1 MSIVSFA
8 LQRRKFAFS
17 WSQAS
22 LVGLFLLSCSTSA
35 IANCTTAELGCAI
48 LTESLPPSDGT
59 NVKALGMTQNGTR
72 IVGSYLIEGL
82 KHTYVWSDGRPYG
95 LNGRDAFGISGDGT
109 RIVGSRSFAVDPS
122 LTEAMLWEN
131 GIGIELGSLSQQ
143 NINSLAR
150 GISHDGRLIIGEA
163 ADENGLRKAVSW
175 SVTNGR
181 VLITKLAELD
191 TAKESSA
198 FGISG
203 DGRVIVGRAGFQ
215 GVRNIAVRWMSDGT
229 IENLG
234 GFTTTYGSTALGS
247 NWDGSVVV
255 GRSYIDS
262 AFERAFRWDAATR
275 QMENLGTL
283 TGYTDSAAYAV
294 SGNGDVIVG
303 SSWGGPLGRV
313 AFRWTRATGMQDLNT
328 LLVRAG
334 VDMTGI
340 SLSEASAISRD
351 GRLIL
356 VNSFQRA
363 YLVSYVDNV
372 TAGITTPDALTSS
385 GREAANERASA
396 MVDMQALSNVLL
408 LEDQRLR
415 PSNQMR
421 AFLMSGSRVGGVGGR
436 YYNGENVILRLG
448 LAAARADGSAID
460 VTRALIASGA
470 AQYFLEMDGLR
481 PFIEIGGQFAPDTQ
495 LTIRRSYRNG
505 AGSVNVAGHGTGTL
519 AYAYARLGMGY
530 DITVQSELA
539 LWAEL
544 GRQAMRSHGYNEP
557 LQGNPFNA
565 TSSGGRDT
573 QSVMKLRAQFT
584 TGLSEDIEATVWG
597 AKAAAF
603 DRTSTVRLN
612 IVGFDAS
619 PPSLEA
625 FRWAEYGARLSYAL
639 NKETKID
646 VFAHGQRGEEIK
658 SRLHLGLAGR
668 MTF

>member
-1 MSIVSFA
+1 
-8 LQRRKFAFS
+8 
-17 WSQAS
+17 
-22 LVGLFLLSCSTSA
+22 
-35 IANCTTAELGCAI
+35 
-48 LTESLPPSDGT
+48 
-59 NVKALGMTQNGTR
+59 MTQNGTR

-95 LNGRDAFGISGDGT
+95 LDGRDAFGISGDGT
-109 RIVGSRSFAVDPS
+109 RIVGSRSFASDPS

-131 GIGIELGSLSQQ
+131 GIGIVLGSLSQQ

-191 TAKESSA
+191 TGKEPSA

-215 GVRNIAVRWMSDGT
+215 GVRNIAVRWISDGT
-229 IENLG
+229 MENLG

-283 TGYTDSAAYAV
+283 NGYTDSAAYAV
-294 SGNGDVIVG
+294 SGDGDVIVG

-334 VDMTGI
+334 VNMTGI
-340 SLSEASAISRD
+340 SLSEASAISRG

-356 VNSFQRA
+356 VNSFERA
-363 YLVSYVDNV
+363 YLVSYIDNV
-372 TAGITTPDALTSS
+372 TAGITTPDALASS

-396 MVDMQALSNVLL
+396 MIDMQALSNVLL

-421 AFLMSGSRVGGVGGR
+421 AFLMSGSLVGGVGGR
-436 YYNGENVILRLG
+436 YYNGENLILRLG
-448 LAAARADGSAID
+448 LAAARADGSAIY
-460 VTRALIASGA
+460 VRRALIASGA
-470 AQYFLEMDGLR
+470 AQYFVEMDGLR
-481 PFIEIGGQFAPDTQ
+481 PFIEFGGQFAPDTQ
-495 LTIRRSYRNG
+495 LTIHRSYANG
-505 AGSVNVAGHGTGTL
+505 ARSVNVAGRGTGTL
-519 AYAYARLGMGY
+519 AYAYARLGAGY
-530 DITVQSELA
+530 DLTAQSEFA

-544 GRQAMRSHGYNEP
+544 GRQVMRSYAYAEA
-557 LQGNPFNA
+557 LMGNPFNA

-573 QSVMKLRAQFT
+573 QSVAKLRAQFT
-584 TGLSEDIEATVWG
+584 TAMSDEIEATLWG

-619 PPSLEA
+619 PPTLQA

-646 VFAHGQRGEEIK
+646 LFAHGQRGEEIK
-658 SRLHLGLAGR
+658 SRLHLGVAGR
-668 MTF
+668 MSF

>member
-1 MSIVSFA
+1 M
-8 LQRRKFAFS
+8 
-17 WSQAS
+17 
-22 LVGLFLLSCSTSA
+22 
-35 IANCTTAELGCAI
+35 
-48 LTESLPPSDGT
+48 TESPPPRDGT
-59 NVKALGMTQNGTR
+59 NVKALGMAQNGTR

-95 LNGRDAFGISGDGT
+95 LNGREAFGISGDGT
-109 RIVGSRSFAVDPS
+109 RIVGSRSFASDPS

-131 GIGIELGSLSQQ
+131 GIGIVLGSLSQQ

-163 ADENGLRKAVSW
+163 ADENSLRKAVSW

-181 VLITKLAELD
+181 VLITRLTELD
-191 TAKESSA
+191 TGKESSA

-283 TGYTDSAAYAV
+283 NGYTDSAAYAV
-294 SGNGDVIVG
+294 SGDGDVIVG

-356 VNSFQRA
+356 VNSFERA
-363 YLVSYVDNV
+363 YLVSYIDNV
-372 TAGITTPDALTSS
+372 TAGITTPDALASS

-396 MVDMQALSNVLL
+396 MIDMQALSNVLL

-421 AFLMSGSRVGGVGGR
+421 AFLMSGSLVGGVGGR
-436 YYNGENVILRLG
+436 YYNGENLILRLG

-470 AQYFLEMDGLR
+470 AQYFVEMDGLR
-481 PFIEIGGQFAPDTQ
+481 PFIEFGGQFAPDTQ
-495 LTIRRSYRNG
+495 LAIHRSYANG
-505 AGSVNVAGHGTGTL
+505 ARTVNVAGHGTGTL
-519 AYAYARLGMGY
+519 AYAYARLGAGY
-530 DITVQSELA
+530 DLTAQSEFA

-544 GRQAMRSHGYNEP
+544 GRQVMRSYAYAEA
-557 LQGNPFNA
+557 LMGNPFNA

-573 QSVMKLRAQFT
+573 QSVAKLRAQFT
-584 TGLSEDIEATVWG
+584 TAMSDEIEATLWG

-619 PPSLEA
+619 PPTLQA

-646 VFAHGQRGEEIK
+646 LFAHGQRGEEIK
-658 SRLHLGLAGR
+658 SRLHLGVAGR
-668 MTF
+668 MSF